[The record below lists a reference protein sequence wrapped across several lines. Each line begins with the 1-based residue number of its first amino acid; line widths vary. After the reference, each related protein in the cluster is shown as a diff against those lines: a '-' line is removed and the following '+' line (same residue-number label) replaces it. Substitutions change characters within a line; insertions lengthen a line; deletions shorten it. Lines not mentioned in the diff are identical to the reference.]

1 MIWNTMQLALREI
14 RFNLMRSILTAL
26 GIIIGVAAV
35 IVIVTLGG
43 GATARVTSDISS
55 LGRNLIIVVPGK
67 RGPSGREQGTPFEL
81 QDANAILEEV
91 DGVAGVAPTATKS
104 ITVIYGNE
112 SWSTSIH
119 GTNNGYMGV
128 REWALAAGR
137 AFTRGEERSGRA
149 VCVIGETIRRELFG
163 FQNPIGATIR
173 ADNIPCEVIGLLEPK
188 GTATFGTDQDDLVV
202 TPLRTFQR
210 RISGNRDI
218 SMIFVSAAAA
228 EMTTKVQND
237 IQTLLRQRR
246 GIRDN
251 EQEDFE
257 VENLQEITKVVE
269 STTGVLTAL
278 LSAVA
283 MVSLIVGGI
292 GIMNIML
299 VSVTERTR
307 EIGIRLAI
315 GALERDVL
323 LQFLVEAMMLSLAGG
338 IAGILFGLF
347 VSFWLSEALN
357 LPFILNVPIVL
368 IAVVFSAFVG
378 IVFGFFPA
386 RRAARLNPIDALRY
400 E

>member
-1 MIWNTMQLALREI
+1 MIWNTVLLALREI
-14 RFNLMRSILTAL
+14 RFNLMRSSLTAL

-35 IVIVTLGG
+35 IIIVTLGD

-55 LGRNLIIVVPGK
+55 LGRNLLIVTPGK
-67 RGPSGREQGTPFEL
+67 RGPSGREDGTPFEL
-81 QDANAILEEV
+81 GDANAILDEV

-104 ITVIYGNE
+104 ITMVYGNQ

-128 REWALAAGR
+128 REWALVSGR

-149 VCVIGETIRRELFG
+149 VCVIGETVRRELFG
-163 FQNPIGATIR
+163 FQDPIGATLR
-173 ADNIPCEVIGLLEPK
+173 ASNVPCEVIGLLEPK
-188 GTATFGTDQDDLVV
+188 GKSTFGADQDDVVV

-210 RISGNRDI
+210 RISGNRDVN
-218 SMIFVSAAAA
+218 MIFVSAASA
-228 EMTTKVQND
+228 EQTTKVQQD
-237 IQTLLRQRR
+237 IETLFRQRR
-246 GIRDN
+246 NLRDGDQN
-251 EQEDFE
+251 DFE
-257 VENLQEITKVVE
+257 VSDLQEISQVVE

-278 LSAVA
+278 LGAVA
-283 MVSLIVGGI
+283 AVSLIVGGI

-323 LQFLVEAMMLSLAGG
+323 LQFLIEAMMLSLAGG
-338 IAGILFGLF
+338 IAGILFGLV
-347 VSFWLSEALN
+347 VSFGLSEVLG
-357 LPFILNVPIVL
+357 LPFLLNMPIILV
-368 IAVVFSAFVG
+368 AVVFSAAVG